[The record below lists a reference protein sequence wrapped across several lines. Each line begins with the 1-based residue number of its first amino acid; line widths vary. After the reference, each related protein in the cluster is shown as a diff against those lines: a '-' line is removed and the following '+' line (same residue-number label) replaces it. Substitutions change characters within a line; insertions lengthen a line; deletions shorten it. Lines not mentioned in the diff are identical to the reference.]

1 MRKTTSWAAIVLALC
16 TGVGAFESPAE
27 LLALKM
33 KTQLLTQTEGTM
45 TWEGVCWHAS
55 RRAGD
60 FVGAAGQSGDLAY
73 DESIIVDVHI
83 GDVVSVDA
91 TGGIDGVEGLTILE
105 WMAEVEPGD
114 YRIRWAFTT
123 GAHIE
128 HRDYPI
134 EVE

>member
-27 LLALKM
+27 LPALKM

-91 TGGIDGVEGLTILE
+91 TGGIDGGEGLTILE
-105 WMAEVEPGD
+105 WMAEVEP
-114 YRIRWAFTT
+114 R
-123 GAHIE
+123 
-128 HRDYPI
+128 
-134 EVE
+134 

>member
-60 FVGAAGQSGDLAY
+60 FVGAARQSGDLAY
-73 DESIIVDVHI
+73 DESIIADVHI

-105 WMAEVEPGD
+105 WPAEVEPGD
-114 YRIRWAFTT
+114 YRIRWVFTT

>member
-16 TGVGAFESPAE
+16 TGVGALESPAE

-60 FVGAAGQSGDLAY
+60 FVGAPGRAETWPTTSPSSSTY
-73 DESIIVDVHI
+73 I
-83 GDVVSVDA
+83 SV
-91 TGGIDGVEGLTILE
+91 T
-105 WMAEVEPGD
+105 
-114 YRIRWAFTT
+114 
-123 GAHIE
+123 
-128 HRDYPI
+128 
-134 EVE
+134 